1 MKIVIIVALTLFI
14 LSSYTQKE
22 IGNKVINAGTA
33 IQNVGEEITAK

>member
-1 MKIVIIVALTLFI
+1 MKIVIIVALSIFI